1 MNEDLRSLMAK
12 AQESL
17 AAARLLLDRGYHGF
31 AAARAYYAMFYV
43 AEALLASLGKSYSSH
58 AGVLGGFG
66 QEFAKTGKLDVKFH
80 RWLIDGQDI
89 RNVGDYGVGTEVS
102 SEQAVEVISQAE
114 EFIRAGQ
121 ACFRD
126 EG

>member
-1 MNEDLRSLMAK
+1 MNEDLQSLMAK

-43 AEALLASLGKSYSSH
+43 AGALLASVGKSYNSH

-121 ACFRD
+121 ACLRD

>member
-1 MNEDLRSLMAK
+1 LPPRGSFSIGGTTVSLPPVPTTRCSTSPRRYWLLS
-12 AQESL
+12 ESL
-17 AAARLLLDRGYHGF
+17 TAVTLACSAARIN
-31 AAARAYYAMFYV
+31 
-43 AEALLASLGKSYSSH
+43 SSS
-58 AGVLGGFG
+58 
-66 QEFAKTGKLDVKFH
+66 GKLDVKFH

-102 SEQAVEVISQAE
+102 SDQAVEVISQAE

-121 ACFRD
+121 ACLRD